1 MFKIPMWN
9 LKAPTHHSKRV
20 GREVLGVVA
29 ILLSSKM
36 WPAWRD
42 VSKKACGL

>member
-1 MFKIPMWN
+1 MFAVI
-9 LKAPTHHSKRV
+9 KANTHYSKRV

-36 WPAWRD
+36 WPSWRD
-42 VSKKACGL
+42 VSKKACGV